1 MSALI
6 EGFKREH
13 SEFVE
18 AFKEVEE
25 LGIHTKEGQ
34 AKLMYLKVS
43 LLGHLRKEDEEFYP
57 VLIEAAGH
65 NMKLKEALEV
75 FAKDLESISRF
86 VFGFFD
92 RYDKGFLGEG
102 LSRDFETL
110 FMVIRNRMEN
120 EENILYEEYNKLNQ
134 QSRQ

>member
-6 EGFKREH
+6 EEFKKEH
-13 SEFVE
+13 IEFVE
-18 AFKEVEE
+18 ALKEVEE
-25 LGIHTKEGQ
+25 LGILTKEGQ
-34 AKLMYLKVS
+34 AKLMYLKVR
-43 LLGHLRKEDEEFYP
+43 LLEHLRKEDEEFYP

-75 FAKDLESISRF
+75 FAKDLDSVSRF

-134 QSRQ
+134 QI

>member
-6 EGFKREH
+6 EEFKKEH
-13 SEFVE
+13 LEFVE
-18 AFKEVEE
+18 ALKEVEE
-25 LGIHTKEGQ
+25 LGILTKEGQ

-43 LLGHLRKEDEEFYP
+43 LLEHLRKEDEKFYP
-57 VLIEAAGH
+57 VLRDAAGH

-75 FAKDLESISRF
+75 FAKDLESVSRF

-92 RYDKGFLGEG
+92 RYHKGFLGEK

-110 FMVIRNRMEN
+110 FMIIRNRMEN

-134 QSRQ
+134 QV

>member
-1 MSALI
+1 MSPLI
-6 EGFKREH
+6 EEFKKEH
-13 SEFVE
+13 IEFVE
-18 AFKEVEE
+18 ALKEVEKF
-25 LGIHTKEGQ
+25 GILAKEGQ
-34 AKLMYLKVS
+34 AKLMYLKVR
-43 LLGHLRKEDEEFYP
+43 LLEHLRKEDEEFYP

-75 FAKDLESISRF
+75 FANDLESVSRF

-120 EENILYEEYNKLNQ
+120 EENILYREYEKLYQ
-134 QSRQ
+134 